1 MFVNLVR
8 GGRRCRL
15 CWFVA
20 ICAFGAVTSWTVDAV
35 ARVYVNQGVR
45 WIGTAQSCTAP
56 RGWTPAPLFGSAG
69 LPAPLARLCVYT
81 WVGANAPSDAEVD
94 ALFDTSG
101 ASEMTEDV
109 PVTLQS
115 APFSSQEAALFAGLR
130 GALLA
135 QVGDVS
141 LMPSLTAQPR
151 VRIVVID
158 SAPDAPAHQIRRG
171 ASRHGDTLAHL
182 IEDLVCLPS
191 QSPRG
196 LRACAA
202 EVTTA
207 LALPG
212 GTGTLSE
219 LARAIERAVVTW
231 QSDRHRAPSSTPER
245 LLLNLS
251 LGWENAPGI
260 ADCAAVPHRPEA
272 PPARAVRGIL
282 THAARAGALIVAAA
296 GNDSGGPAPRTGLLC
311 PALYQAVPGDAAGT
325 RSLVVAVSGVDYRDH
340 PLETA
345 RPLGITGIA
354 ALGLGGVAW
363 DPADPVPPQLTGS
376 SVATAVVS
384 AVSALVWAYQPTWK
398 PNEITE
404 AVYNGG
410 IDVGKANACPIELGA
425 CRSHRTST
433 CGALNA
439 AGAALSCV
447 PAAPQ
452 SSSSPPLP
460 VEVAELEAAFA
471 SSSPHNGSVS
481 GPPVTTPRQA
491 APTLQLRPWVGPMP
505 IAETCPVCR
514 FVNGLLSIPAR
525 DHDLHDAVLVVGLA
539 DGTVQVVALESPL
552 HSSTAYTFAL
562 APPPTTSGPVQ
573 SAYITAYGPPPPT
586 GALYSVTEQIFVQ
599 P

>member
-15 CWFVA
+15 CLFVA

-45 WIGTAQSCTAP
+45 WIGTAASCTAP
-56 RGWTPAPLFGSAG
+56 RSWTSAPLFGAPG
-69 LPAPLARLCVYT
+69 LPAPLAQLCVYA
-81 WVGANAPSDAEVD
+81 WVGSTAPTDADVD
-94 ALFDTSG
+94 ALFAVSG

-109 PVTLQS
+109 PVALQS
-115 APFSSQEAALFAGLR
+115 APFSSQETALFAGLR

-141 LMPSLTAQPR
+141 ILPSLTAQPR

-158 SAPDAPAHQIRRG
+158 SAPDAPAHQILPG
-171 ASRHGDTLAHL
+171 DSRHGDTLAHL

-191 QSPRG
+191 ESPRG
-196 LRACAA
+196 GRACAA

-219 LARAIERAVVTW
+219 LARAIERALVTW
-231 QSDRHRAPSSTPER
+231 QRDRQRAPSLTPER

-251 LGWENAPGI
+251 LGWEDAPGI
-260 ADCAAVPHRPEA
+260 ADCAAAPHKPEA

-282 THAARAGALIVAAA
+282 AHAARAGALVVAAA
-296 GNDSGGPAPRTGLLC
+296 GNDSGGPKPRAGLLC

-325 RSLVVAVSGVDYRDH
+325 RSLVVAVSGVDYQDR

-384 AVSALVWAYQPTWK
+384 AVSALVWAYQPTWM
-398 PNEITE
+398 PNEVTE
-404 AVYNGG
+404 AVYRGG

-425 CRSHRTST
+425 CRSHRASA

-439 AGAALSCV
+439 AGAGLSCV
-447 PAAPQ
+447 PAAPH

-460 VEVAELEAAFA
+460 VEVAALEAEFA
-471 SSSPHNGSVS
+471 SSSPHHGTVS
-481 GPPVTTPRQA
+481 APPATTPRQA
-491 APTLQLRPWVGPMP
+491 AATLQLQPWVGPMP

-525 DHDLHDAVLVVGLA
+525 EHDLHDAVLVVGLD
-539 DGTVQVVALESPL
+539 DGTVEVVALESPL
-552 HSSTAYTFAL
+552 HSSTAYVFTL
-562 APPPTTSGPVQ
+562 PPTSGHVR
-573 SAYITAYGPPPPT
+573 SAYITAYGPPT